1 MRRLARIAASL
12 LDESRRKKKT
22 SSFGAVPVLPMAASM
37 LAKIRPVSQWRN
49 KRRLRLNCINV
60 CRVERGYL
68 AAQVRKKGR
77 FGGGV
82 VVFQSANKHTLTL
95 RVNQITTLTNMVVTM
110 SDEHNEKKTG
120 DSVVLSV
127 VDSILNVE
135 ENNADNF
142 GDNADSV
149 DVLNEKMIDAM
160 TPGAMVE
167 FDPDEAER
175 IGAFQEDA
183 LDESD
188 ALESSI
194 DLEDIG

>member
-1 MRRLARIAASL
+1 
-12 LDESRRKKKT
+12 
-22 SSFGAVPVLPMAASM
+22 
-37 LAKIRPVSQWRN
+37 
-49 KRRLRLNCINV
+49 
-60 CRVERGYL
+60 
-68 AAQVRKKGR
+68 
-77 FGGGV
+77 
-82 VVFQSANKHTLTL
+82 
-95 RVNQITTLTNMVVTM
+95 M